1 MCVQVFSFVGVVLIA
16 RPEFLFGRQRQ
27 DEQDG
32 GEGLV
37 RIVTPAQ
44 RLVAVRYVGTGAHV
58 ARITHSAM
66 LVASLCWEL
75 WD

>member
-32 GEGLV
+32 REGLV

-58 ARITHSAM
+58 ARITHSAI
-66 LVASLCWEL
+66 LVASLCWES